1 MLPNKTQSIINQ
13 RFLIRWIGLIL
24 LSVLISV
31 NSSCGLL
38 RPSSQKKV
46 EKKQAEAQKQA
57 DKEYEKARESHI
69 KKQNKETRKMMKR
82 TKKKAESVN
91 KYKKRNT
98 FFLFRKKCY

>member
-1 MLPNKTQSIINQ
+1 MAPYKTQSIINP
-13 RFLIRWIGLIL
+13 RFMVQWTGLIML
-24 LSVLISV
+24 AVLISV

-38 RPSSQKKV
+38 RPGSQKKV
-46 EKKQAEAQKQA
+46 ERKQAEAQKQA